1 MYWKKLTHDEIKE
14 KVFEALS
21 QNINLRKEQVLGIP
35 ATYLDQEEFYEDAPF
50 LEDAPFIS
58 ALIANPN
65 HIGCHTLSEPDTL
78 EIFKGTQ
85 SLEVEL
91 IKLCAEQ
98 IFEGKPDEQDGYIAS
113 GGTEANIHAM
123 WIYRNYFIKKF
134 KAKNEEIR
142 VVFSQDTHYSIP
154 KGANLLNLESI
165 ILEVDEETRD
175 IIYRHLASSI
185 EDAVKEGAKYF
196 IVIMNLAT
204 TMFGSVDDIDLVA
217 EYFKSQGL
225 KFKVHVDAA
234 FGGFIYPFVNIES
247 EISFKNKDITSITI
261 DGHKMLQAPYGT
273 GIFLIRKGFMEY
285 VCTKEAR
292 YIPGLDFTL
301 CGSRSG
307 ANAIAV
313 WMILKIHGSEGWKV
327 KMQQL
332 VDRAS
337 HLSRQLFDMGVGY
350 YRNPYMNIV
359 AIKTPFISKKLANK
373 YRLVADSYE
382 DEPKWWKIVVMS
394 HVKQGILDQFIID
407 FKAELYTEVNI

>member
-14 KVFEALS
+14 SVFEALS

-154 KGANLLNLESI
+154 KGADLLNLESV

-234 FGGFIYPFVNIES
+234 FGGFIYPFVNTES
-247 EISFKNKDITSITI
+247 EFTFKNKDITSITI

-350 YRNPYMNIV
+350 YRNPHMNIV
-359 AIKTPFISKKLANK
+359 AIKTPFISKSLQVFVPLLYLFFSKWPQKSLYINFFNLFTSAN
-373 YRLVADSYE
+373 LVSFCVRRFISY
-382 DEPKWWKIVVMS
+382 V
-394 HVKQGILDQFIID
+394 
-407 FKAELYTEVNI
+407 